1 MSIRRRDFLGGAAAG
16 VGGLLIGPRV
26 ALAPP
31 SPPATYDPY
40 EMVPLGKTGIKISRV
55 GEGTGMKG
63 WKRQTNQTR
72 MGREK
77 FEALLKYAYK
87 RGIRLFD
94 MADLYGTH
102 PYVARAL
109 KGIPRE
115 KYALLTKIWLRPRG
129 LPEPQRPPAD
139 VTVKR
144 FLKELK
150 TDYIDIVLLHCQMDA
165 DWNKQQ
171 RKNMDLLS
179 KLKDKG
185 VIRVLGISA
194 HKLEAL
200 DTAAAEPWVDTVL
213 ARINPYGVKMDG
225 PVEKVVP
232 VLKKI
237 HAAGKGVIGMKIIG
251 EGQFRDS
258 DEMRDKSIAFA
269 LNLGCVDAMTVGFE
283 KPTEID
289 DFAARVRKVRRRG
302 VSPRAAS

>member
-16 VGGLLIGPRV
+16 VGGLLVGGRLISAAKP
-26 ALAPP
+26 AA
-31 SPPATYDPY
+31 ATYDPY

-55 GEGTGMKG
+55 AEGTGMKG

-72 MGREK
+72 MGRQK
-77 FEALLKYAYK
+77 FEALLKYAY
-87 RGIRLFD
+87 RQGIRLFD

-102 PYVARAL
+102 SYVARAF

-115 KYALLTKIWLRPRG
+115 KYALLTKIWLHPRG
-129 LPEPQRPPAD
+129 LPEAERPPAD

-144 FLKELK
+144 FLKELN
-150 TDYIDIVLLHCQMDA
+150 TDYLDIVLLHCQMEA
-165 DWNKQQ
+165 DWNQQQ

-200 DTAAAEPWVDTVL
+200 ETAAAEPWVDTVL

-225 PVEKVVP
+225 PVEEVVP

-258 DEMRDKSIAFA
+258 DDKRDKSIAFA

-283 KPTEID
+283 SSAEID
-289 DFAARVRKVRRRG
+289 DFAARVRKV
-302 VSPRAAS
+302 PRKP